1 MVISSNR
8 SPSPI
13 SSSKTNLNNP
23 RTPVSNNNLRKSFSR
38 NPLNNPSF
46 VRNSKNFNPTTPAN
60 TPTEFSQRNSLLN
73 EYKENEKNP
82 NLKPVKI
89 RSSSPI
95 TKHFMAPTISTVSK
109 IAAPSP
115 RKKILGERNEPVRV
129 SDDRKLS
136 FAEKIQSCSDS
147 VSCSQVLPPKV
158 STIENHSFTE
168 IFESGLG
175 LASGSQL
182 PSKTLESNMSSISDP
197 IENPIFEIKESLH
210 SSVTGENQLKPDDNS
225 VVTCLM
231 EENPSKNS
239 VPELVKP
246 SCSSPVPVL
255 APLDLDPSLPPYDP
269 KTNILSPRP
278 LFLCYKPN
286 PRVEAYR
293 TKGTKLDDICTA
305 SESCSDDTK
314 NTEETECSVE
324 SEDVALSEEVVSEA
338 VLEQMQEKNENIV
351 CKKMSRQRTFVRT
364 KIIPSLLV
372 FVVACL
378 CFTVTDSPVY
388 NDDSSFEFGTS
399 AMEMSPIDIVYNWV
413 EMSASY
419 LSMLNFMPKGVDTMI
434 PFNVANL
441 TMVNNEYRTRG
452 YGENAIEEMQG
463 MNGLGS
469 QEEMETNEEVNQE
482 EESFLAVKSEDLA
495 DLDPGMIKESAAIH
509 EKDGI
514 EIPQH
519 KEESVSPQS
528 SEVVDAKEKSEAKMT
543 EEEVNQE
550 EVVETDDKSE
560 NLADHDPEMI
570 KESVA
575 IHEQDG
581 IELPQQYK
589 AESVS
594 SQSSEV
600 VDAEEK
606 SEAKLTE
613 ESFLAVETDDKS
625 EDLADLDP
633 GMIKESAAIHE
644 KDGIEIPQHKEE
656 SVSPQSSEVVDAKEK
671 SEAKMTEEEV
681 NQEEVVE
688 TDDKSENLADHD
700 PEMIKE
706 SVAIHEQDGIE
717 LPQQY
722 KAESVSSQSSEV
734 VDAEEKSEAKLTEES
749 CLLAAMVEEKM
760 EEFAELEPEMIEES
774 VEFLEK
780 DGIDIQRDTDAADLK
795 LTQHAS
801 ESDSSQSSEIDEASP
816 HDLSLGTLESVIHDL
831 ADKSL
836 KQTVMQISLVLLS
849 LISGAAFLYMR
860 SKKASTLEPVET
872 LQPKKLVSS
881 STSTSI
887 DSKRPQ
893 IERFCSQ
900 NWEIEEEMVAG
911 HSGPSGMSS
920 DFQNSSSCKD
930 RESERENEVQSS
942 QGRPISRNLDVE
954 SSSNYSV
961 GSVSYGSFTTYEKL
975 HNKHGYGDEVVTPV
989 RHSNRIRN
997 KIVSP

>member
-23 RTPVSNNNLRKSFSR
+23 RTPVSNNNLRKSFSG

-60 TPTEFSQRNSLLN
+60 TPTEFSQRSSLLN
-73 EYKENEKNP
+73 EYKENEKDP

-158 STIENHSFTE
+158 SSIENLSFTE
-168 IFESGLG
+168 IFESDLG
-175 LASGSQL
+175 LAS
-182 PSKTLESNMSSISDP
+182 KTLESSISDP

-210 SSVTGENQLKPDDNS
+210 SSVTGENQLKPDENS
-225 VVTCLM
+225 AVSCLM
-231 EENPSKNS
+231 EENPSKNP

-293 TKGTKLDDICTA
+293 TKGTKLDDIFTT

-314 NTEETECSVE
+314 NTEETEYSVE

-338 VLEQMQEKNENIV
+338 VVEQMQEKNENIV

-482 EESFLAVKSEDLA
+482 EESFLAVETDDKSEDLA
-495 DLDPGMIKESAAIH
+495 DLDPGMIKESVAIH

-514 EIPQH
+514 EIRQH
-519 KEESVSPQS
+519 
-528 SEVVDAKEKSEAKMT
+528 
-543 EEEVNQE
+543 
-550 EVVETDDKSE
+550 
-560 NLADHDPEMI
+560 
-570 KESVA
+570 
-575 IHEQDG
+575 
-581 IELPQQYK
+581 K

-606 SEAKLTE
+606 SEAK
-613 ESFLAVETDDKS
+613 
-625 EDLADLDP
+625 
-633 GMIKESAAIHE
+633 
-644 KDGIEIPQHKEE
+644 
-656 SVSPQSSEVVDAKEK
+656 
-671 SEAKMTEEEV
+671 MTEEEV
-681 NQEEVVE
+681 NQEEVVG
-688 TDDKSENLADHD
+688 TDDSENLADHD
-700 PEMIKE
+700 PEMINE
-706 SVAIHEQDGIE
+706 SVAIHEQDGIA
-717 LPQQY
+717 LPQQH
-722 KAESVSSQSSEV
+722 KAESFSSQSSEV

-749 CLLAAMVEEKM
+749 CLLAARVEEKM
-760 EEFAELEPEMIEES
+760 EEFSELEPEMKEES
-774 VEFLEK
+774 VEFQEK
-780 DGIDIQRDTDAADLK
+780 DGNDIQRDTDAADLK

-816 HDLSLGTLESVIHDL
+816 HDLSLGTPESVIHDL

-836 KQTVMQISLVLLS
+836 KQTVMQISLVLLT

-881 STSTSI
+881 STSTSN

-942 QGRPISRNLDVE
+942 RGRPISRNLDVE
-954 SSSNYSV
+954 SSSNYSA
-961 GSVSYGSFTTYEKL
+961 GSVSYGSFTTHEKL
-975 HNKHGYGDEVVTPV
+975 HNKHGYGEEVVTPV
-989 RHSNRIRN
+989 RRSNRIR
-997 KIVSP
+997 KKQHIRE

>member
-13 SSSKTNLNNP
+13 SSSKANLNNP
-23 RTPVSNNNLRKSFSR
+23 RTPVSNNNLRKSFSG

-46 VRNSKNFNPTTPAN
+46 VRNSKSFTPTTPAN
-60 TPTEFSQRNSLLN
+60 TPTEFSQRSSLLN
-73 EYKENEKNP
+73 EYKENEKDP

-158 STIENHSFTE
+158 SSIENLSFTE
-168 IFESGLG
+168 NFESDLG
-175 LASGSQL
+175 LAAGSQL
-182 PSKTLESNMSSISDP
+182 PSKTLESSMSSISDP
-197 IENPIFEIKESLH
+197 FENPIVEIKESLH
-210 SSVTGENQLKPDDNS
+210 SSVTGENQLKPDENS
-225 VVTCLM
+225 VVSCLM

-293 TKGTKLDDICTA
+293 TKGTKLDDIFTT
-305 SESCSDDTK
+305 SESCSDDT
-314 NTEETECSVE
+314 NNAEETEYSVE

-338 VLEQMQEKNENIV
+338 VVEQIQEKNDNIV

-364 KIIPSLLV
+364 KIVPSLLV

-419 LSMLNFMPKGVDTMI
+419 LSMLNFIPKGVDTMI

-441 TMVNNEYRTRG
+441 TMVNNEYRTLG
-452 YGENAIEEMQG
+452 YGE

-482 EESFLAVKSEDLA
+482 EESFLLIIETDEKSEDLT
-495 DLDPGMIKESAAIH
+495 DLDPGMIKESVAIH
-509 EKDGI
+509 EEDGI
-514 EIPQH
+514 ELPQH
-519 KEESVSPQS
+519 KAESVSSQIS
-528 SEVVDAKEKSEAKMT
+528 VVVDAEEKSEAKMT
-543 EEEVNQE
+543 KEEVNQE
-550 EVVETDDKSE
+550 EVVEADDKSE
-560 NLADHDPEMI
+560 NLADHDSEMI
-570 KESVA
+570 NESVA

-581 IELPQQYK
+581 IELPQQHK

-600 VDAEEK
+600 VVVEEK
-606 SEAKLTE
+606 SEAKL
-613 ESFLAVETDDKS
+613 K
-625 EDLADLDP
+625 
-633 GMIKESAAIHE
+633 
-644 KDGIEIPQHKEE
+644 
-656 SVSPQSSEVVDAKEK
+656 
-671 SEAKMTEEEV
+671 
-681 NQEEVVE
+681 
-688 TDDKSENLADHD
+688 
-700 PEMIKE
+700 
-706 SVAIHEQDGIE
+706 
-717 LPQQY
+717 
-722 KAESVSSQSSEV
+722 
-734 VDAEEKSEAKLTEES
+734 EES
-749 CLLAAMVEEKM
+749 CLLAARVKGKM

-774 VEFLEK
+774 VEFQEK

-836 KQTVMQISLVLLS
+836 KQTVMQISLVLLT

-860 SKKASTLEPVET
+860 SKKVSTLEPVET

-942 QGRPISRNLDVE
+942 NGRPISRNLDVE
-954 SSSNYSV
+954 SSSNYSA

-975 HNKHGYGDEVVTPV
+975 HNKHGYGDEVATPV
-989 RHSNRIRN
+989 RRSNRIRK

>member
-613 ESFLAVETDDKS
+613 ES
-625 EDLADLDP
+625 
-633 GMIKESAAIHE
+633 
-644 KDGIEIPQHKEE
+644 
-656 SVSPQSSEVVDAKEK
+656 
-671 SEAKMTEEEV
+671 
-681 NQEEVVE
+681 
-688 TDDKSENLADHD
+688 
-700 PEMIKE
+700 
-706 SVAIHEQDGIE
+706 
-717 LPQQY
+717 
-722 KAESVSSQSSEV
+722 
-734 VDAEEKSEAKLTEES
+734 

>member
-23 RTPVSNNNLRKSFSR
+23 RTPVSNNNLRKSFSG

-73 EYKENEKNP
+73 EYKENEKDP

-147 VSCSQVLPPKV
+147 VSCSLVLPPKV
-158 STIENHSFTE
+158 SSIENLSFTE
-168 IFESGLG
+168 IFESDLG

-182 PSKTLESNMSSISDP
+182 PSKTLESSVFSTSES
-197 IENPIFEIKESLH
+197 ENPIFEIKESLH
-210 SSVTGENQLKPDDNS
+210 SSVTGENQLKPDENS
-225 VVTCLM
+225 AVSCLM

-246 SCSSPVPVL
+246 SCSSSVPVL
-255 APLDLDPSLPPYDP
+255 ARLDLDPLLPPYDP

-293 TKGTKLDDICTA
+293 TKGTKLDDIFTT

-338 VLEQMQEKNENIV
+338 AVEQMQEKNENIV

-399 AMEMSPIDIVYNWV
+399 AMEMNPIDIVYNWA

-441 TMVNNEYRTRG
+441 TMVNHEYRTRG

-463 MNGLGS
+463 MNGLGF

-482 EESFLAVKSEDLA
+482 EESFLAVETDDKSEDLG
-495 DLDPGMIKESAAIH
+495 DLDPGMIKESVAIH

-519 KEESVSPQS
+519 MEESVSPQS
-528 SEVVDAKEKSEAKMT
+528 SEVVDAEEKSEAKMT
-543 EEEVNQE
+543 V
-550 EVVETDDKSE
+550 
-560 NLADHDPEMI
+560 ADHDPEMI

-581 IELPQQYK
+581 IELPQQ
-589 AESVS
+589 
-594 SQSSEV
+594 
-600 VDAEEK
+600 
-606 SEAKLTE
+606 
-613 ESFLAVETDDKS
+613 
-625 EDLADLDP
+625 
-633 GMIKESAAIHE
+633 H
-644 KDGIEIPQHKEE
+644 
-656 SVSPQSSEVVDAKEK
+656 
-671 SEAKMTEEEV
+671 
-681 NQEEVVE
+681 
-688 TDDKSENLADHD
+688 
-700 PEMIKE
+700 
-706 SVAIHEQDGIE
+706 
-717 LPQQY
+717 

-774 VEFLEK
+774 VEFQEK

-795 LTQHAS
+795 LSQHAS

-836 KQTVMQISLVLLS
+836 RQTVMQISLVLLT
-849 LISGAAFLYMR
+849 LISCAAFLYMR

-900 NWEIEEEMVAG
+900 NWEIEEEVVAG

-942 QGRPISRNLDVE
+942 QGHPISRNPDVE

-989 RHSNRIRN
+989 RRSNRIRK